1 MKVCENIVNSIIGSI
16 AAQRPKASDK
26 NAENVPKAAA
36 KLRDEYVKGGDEDKS
51 IGIYYIGRSDDGNP
65 EIKFDDPQRAD
76 AKNKESEKAKPES
89 NSHEEKEPE
98 KAEPDKSEPKKKSE
112 SCTANTDKVDK
123 EIERLKEK
131 QKQIEQK
138 LRAEDDEEKA
148 EQLKKQLDSVN
159 RELSRKDCDSY
170 RRSRTEFS

>member
-1 MKVCENIVNSIIGSI
+1 MKVCENIGNRIVGSL
-16 AAQRPKASDK
+16 AAQKPKASDK
-26 NAENVPKAAA
+26 SNESVPKAAA
-36 KLRDEYVKGGDEDKS
+36 RPRDEYVKGGDEDKS
-51 IGIYYIGRSDDGNP
+51 IGLYYIKRGNDGAP
-65 EIKFDDPQRAD
+65 EIKFDDPQMTD
-76 AKNKESEKAKPES
+76 AKNKESEKAEPES
-89 NSHEEKEPE
+89 KSPEEKEPE
-98 KAEPDKSEPKKKSE
+98 KSEPDKSEPKKKSE

-138 LRAEDDEEKA
+138 LRAEDDERKT
-148 EQLKKQLDSVN
+148 EQLKKQLDSVT